1 MSEIH
6 RTYQR
11 VKIPSPGVG
20 ESLPRTRYGGE
31 GGSSEHTHPMYTM
44 NFRNRTLERPDSTT
58 GQQLGAALQYAY
70 STFTTYRDLFES
82 AGVGADV
89 LAGTDPLDILELLPV
104 ISADTLAR
112 VGEESLT
119 VVEGIVDME
128 TSSGTTG
135 VRKKRFIS
143 YEDDRNDHDFMAE
156 LFRVAGINERDRVA
170 CLDTDPVYLMVS
182 FARALDLL
190 GVDESYVYSVGRD
203 QGQTLDALV
212 RLDPTAIFA
221 VPSMFERCWP
231 SLRRLYDEAGRG
243 SLSKVVFLGER
254 VPHRLRAQ
262 LESKHGVEVFSYY
275 GAAETSSL
283 GIECTA
289 HTGIHL
295 YTDRNLFE
303 LSNTNSLSPT
313 GEEIQRGG
321 REVTNS
327 PLSLEGEGLPRT
339 RYGGEGDHTPSPVV
353 GEGWGEGD
361 HTPSPV
367 VGEGWGEGDHTP
379 SPVVGEGWGEGD
391 HTPSPVVGESW
402 GEGETAPT
410 GEEMQTGALADT
422 NNLSPTGE
430 EMQTGALADTNRLSP
445 TGEEM
450 QTGARADTN
459 NLSPAGEEMQ
469 TGARADTNNLSPTG
483 EEMQTGARADTNN
496 LSPAGEEIQ
505 RGGLVVTSLLQKTV
519 PLVRYSLGDE
529 IVLLPGDCPCGLPHP
544 RVDVLGRAGDSF
556 AILGSTFHYDSF
568 LRSVYKNLDEVGY
581 MQVVLTTEAQD
592 VLTVLLPAETR
603 PHEKRMKDSL
613 LSDQLELEFLI
624 TSKLAS
630 LRFDYVDESYFT
642 GSRKMKLVDDRRQKE
657 ATVQTS

>member
-1 MSEIH
+1 
-6 RTYQR
+6 
-11 VKIPSPGVG
+11 
-20 ESLPRTRYGGE
+20 
-31 GGSSEHTHPMYTM
+31 M

-58 GQQLGAALQYAY
+58 GQQLGAALKYAY
-70 STFTTYRDLFES
+70 STFTTYHDLFER
-82 AGVGADV
+82 AGVGHDALVED
-89 LAGTDPLDILELLPV
+89 DPLAVLERLPV

-112 VGEESLT
+112 VSQESLT

-143 YEDDRNDHDFMAE
+143 YEDDQNDHDFMAE
-156 LFRVAGINERDRVA
+156 LFRVAGITERDRVA

-182 FARALDLL
+182 FARALDRL

-303 LSNTNSLSPT
+303 LSNTNSLSPAGEEMQT
-313 GEEIQRGG
+313 GARADTNRLSPTGGEIQRGG

-327 PLSLEGEGLPRT
+327 PLSLEGESLPRT
-339 RYGGEGDHTPSPVV
+339 RYGG
-353 GEGWGEGD
+353 
-361 HTPSPV
+361 
-367 VGEGWGEGDHTP
+367 
-379 SPVVGEGWGEGD
+379 
-391 HTPSPVVGESW
+391 W
-402 GEGETAPT
+402 GEGESAPT
-410 GEEMQTGALADT
+410 
-422 NNLSPTGE
+422 
-430 EMQTGALADTNRLSP
+430 
-445 TGEEM
+445 
-450 QTGARADTN
+450 
-459 NLSPAGEEMQ
+459 GEEMQ

-496 LSPAGEEIQ
+496 LSPAGGEIQRGGLADTNRLSPTGEEMQTGALAGSNRLSPTGREIQTGARADTNSPLSLEGEGESLPRTRYGGWGEGESAPTGREIQRGGLADTNRLSPTGEEMQTGARADTNNLSPAGGEIQRGGLADTNNLSPTGGEIQ

-519 PLVRYSLGDE
+519 PLVRYALGDE
-529 IVLLPGDCPCGLPHP
+529 IVLIPGPCPCGLPHP

-568 LRSVYKNLDEVGY
+568 LRSVYQKLDEVGY

-592 VLTVLLPAETR
+592 VLTVLLPTEMR

-613 LSDQLELEFLI
+613 LSDQLELEFLL

-642 GSRKMKLVDDRRQKE
+642 ASRKMKLVDDRRQKE

>member
-1 MSEIH
+1 
-6 RTYQR
+6 
-11 VKIPSPGVG
+11 
-20 ESLPRTRYGGE
+20 
-31 GGSSEHTHPMYTM
+31 M

-58 GQQLGAALQYAY
+58 GQQLGAALKYAY
-70 STFTTYRDLFES
+70 STFSTYRDLFES
-82 AGVGADV
+82 TGVGADV
-89 LAGTDPLDILELLPV
+89 LAGTDPLDILERLPV
-104 ISADTLAR
+104 IGADTLAR
-112 VGEESLT
+112 IGEESLT

-143 YEDDRNDHDFMAE
+143 YEDDQNDHDFMAE
-156 LFRVAGINERDRVA
+156 LFRVAGITERDRVA

-182 FARALDLL
+182 FARALDRL

-221 VPSMFERCWP
+221 VPSMYERCWP

-303 LSNTNSLSPT
+303 LTNSPLAEQNREDTNNLSPT
-313 GEEIQRGG
+313 GGEIQRGG
-321 REVTNS
+321 SEVTNS
-327 PLSLEGEGLPRT
+327 PLSLEGEGESLPRT
-339 RYGGEGDHTPSPVV
+339 RYGG
-353 GEGWGEGD
+353 
-361 HTPSPV
+361 
-367 VGEGWGEGDHTP
+367 
-379 SPVVGEGWGEGD
+379 
-391 HTPSPVVGESW
+391 W

-410 GEEMQTGALADT
+410 
-422 NNLSPTGE
+422 
-430 EMQTGALADTNRLSP
+430 
-445 TGEEM
+445 
-450 QTGARADTN
+450 
-459 NLSPAGEEMQ
+459 GEEMQ

-496 LSPAGEEIQ
+496 LSPTGEEMQTGARADTNRLSPTGREIQTGGHADTNNLSPAGGEIQRGGLADTNRLSPAGGEIQ

-519 PLVRYSLGDE
+519 PLVRYALGDE
-529 IVLLPGDCPCGLPHP
+529 IVLLPGPCPCGLPYP

-568 LRSVYKNLDEVGY
+568 LRSVYKKLDEVGY
-581 MQVVLTTEAQD
+581 MQVVLATEAQD
-592 VLTVLLPAETR
+592 ILTVLLPDKMR

-613 LSDQLELEFLI
+613 LSDQLELEFLL

-642 GSRKMKLVDDRRQKE
+642 ASRKMKLVDDRRKGEQP
-657 ATVQTS
+657 